1 MLSIDH
7 SDRPILNAFPPP
19 NQGSAPTAGTE
30 SRLRALID
38 EHLDLDREPSPD
50 GSFADSGIS
59 SLDAVAFI
67 RIVEREFNVSI
78 PPEDCHKIATF
89 GKLIAHLDAKT
100 G

>member
-1 MLSIDH
+1 M
-7 SDRPILNAFPPP
+7 
-19 NQGSAPTAGTE
+19 AGTE
-30 SRLRALID
+30 SQLRALID
-38 EHLDLDREPSPD
+38 EHLDLDREPSLD